1 MKSKFTLIV
10 LLAFAPF
17 TFTFTS
23 AQMPIVVSEDS
34 IRIGKSVLPALSVT
48 IPESEFDK
56 TLKAWIRELQA
67 GTKSK
72 VVTENSEMS
81 IFGARIKSIS
91 PNPVNIYSKLD
102 KLDSML
108 VLSASFETKK
118 DEYIV
123 GSSGAPEFA
132 KAKDFLKE
140 FSKVQYTDVAKDQAN
155 AEEKKLKDLE
165 RELSSL
171 ENEKSRMQKSIESNK
186 NSIISEKE
194 NITLMN
200 NELNTVK
207 VARVGQDSILTS
219 MEEGPAKKAKAEEIK
234 DLERRNRKAQNS
246 IESSEKKIQR
256 SNEDIEKATNSIP
269 QNERM
274 QEKVREQILQQQA
287 VYDKYAEKLKRI
299 KAY

>member
-1 MKSKFTLIV
+1 MAMKLKITLIV
-10 LLAFAPF
+10 FLAFAPF
-17 TFTFTS
+17 AFNK
-23 AQMPIVVSEDS
+23 AQMPIVLSEDS
-34 IRIGKSVLPALSVT
+34 IQIGKSVLPALSVT

-81 IFGARIKSIS
+81 IFGAKIKSIS
-91 PNPVNIYSKLD
+91 PNPVNVYSKLD

-108 VLSASFETKK
+108 VLYASFETKK
-118 DEYIV
+118 DEYVV

-140 FSKVQYTDVAKDQAN
+140 FAKAQYLDVAKDQAN
-155 AEEKKLKDLE
+155 AEEKKLKDLQ

-171 ENEKSRMQKSIESNK
+171 ENEKSRMLRSIESNK

-200 NELNTVK
+200 NELNTVR
-207 VARVGQDSILTS
+207 VAMVGQDSILAS
-219 MEEGPAKKAKAEEIK
+219 MEEGPAKKAKAAEIK
-234 DLERRNRKAQNS
+234 DLDKRNRKAQNS
-246 IESSEKKIQR
+246 IESSEKKINR
-256 SNEDIEKATNSIP
+256 SNEEIEKATNSIP
-269 QNERM
+269 QNEKM

>member
-1 MKSKFTLIV
+1 MKSKVTLIV
-10 LLAFAPF
+10 FLAFAPF
-17 TFTFTS
+17 TFTKT
-23 AQMPIVVSEDS
+23 QMPIVLSEDS
-34 IRIGKSVLPALSVT
+34 IQIGKSVLPALSVT

-91 PNPVNIYSKLD
+91 PNPINVYSKLD

-108 VLSASFETKK
+108 MLYASFETKK
-118 DEYIV
+118 DDYVV
-123 GSSGAPEFA
+123 GSAGTPEFA
-132 KAKDFLKE
+132 KARDFLKE
-140 FSKVQYTDVAKDQAN
+140 FSKAQYIDVAKDQAN
-155 AEEKKLKDLE
+155 AEEKKLKDLQ

-207 VARVGQDSILTS
+207 VARVGQDSLLSS
-219 MEEGPAKKAKAEEIK
+219 MEEGPAKNAKAEEIK
-234 DLERRNRKAQNS
+234 DLDKRNRKAQNS

-256 SNEDIEKATNSIP
+256 SDEEIEKATN
-269 QNERM
+269 
-274 QEKVREQILQQQA
+274 
-287 VYDKYAEKLKRI
+287 
-299 KAY
+299 

>member
-1 MKSKFTLIV
+1 MAMKSKITLIAF
-10 LLAFAPF
+10 LAFAPF
-17 TFTFTS
+17 AFTK

-34 IRIGKSVLPALSVT
+34 IQIGKSVLPALSVT

-91 PNPVNIYSKLD
+91 SNPINVYSKLD

-118 DEYIV
+118 DDYVV

-140 FSKVQYTDVAKDQAN
+140 FSKTQYIDVAKDQAN
-155 AEEKKLKDLE
+155 AEEKKLKDLQ

-200 NELNTVK
+200 NELNTVR
-207 VARVGQDSILTS
+207 VARVGQDSLLAS

-234 DLERRNRKAQNS
+234 DLDKRDRRAQNS
-246 IESSEKKIQR
+246 IESSEKKIKR
-256 SNEDIEKATNSIP
+256 SDEDIEKATNSIP
-269 QNERM
+269 QNEKM

-299 KAY
+299 KSY